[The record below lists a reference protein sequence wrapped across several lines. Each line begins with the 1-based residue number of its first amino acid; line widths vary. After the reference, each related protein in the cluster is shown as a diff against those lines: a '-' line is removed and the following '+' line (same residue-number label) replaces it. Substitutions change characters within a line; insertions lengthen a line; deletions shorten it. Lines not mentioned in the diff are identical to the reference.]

1 VGDGAARAGPSPRR
15 VSGRRL
21 SGRGWAAVG
30 ASVALAS
37 LPLLQPIFRGEA
49 AASVPGRSFQD
60 GFDRPELGPHWW
72 SAGGPWMLR
81 GGQLW
86 GAGTRNNPLWLGMRL
101 PPDVAVEF
109 TARSE
114 SATGSRPGD
123 IKLEIFGNGR
133 DHGSGY
139 VLVFGGWG
147 NSLSVIARQDEHGA
161 DRVERSDRT
170 VEIGRTYRMRVE
182 RRGARLRW
190 LVDGAEFLVLED
202 PRPLE
207 GAGHD
212 RFGFSSW
219 DADVFFDDL
228 RVEPLGDKE
237 IR

>member
-1 VGDGAARAGPSPRR
+1 
-15 VSGRRL
+15 
-21 SGRGWAAVG
+21 VG

-49 AASVPGRSFQD
+49 AASVPGPSFQD

-81 GGQLW
+81 GG
-86 GAGTRNNPLWLGMRL
+86 
-101 PPDVAVEF
+101 
-109 TARSE
+109 
-114 SATGSRPGD
+114 
-123 IKLEIFGNGR
+123 
-133 DHGSGY
+133 
-139 VLVFGGWG
+139 
-147 NSLSVIARQDEHGA
+147 
-161 DRVERSDRT
+161 
-170 VEIGRTYRMRVE
+170 
-182 RRGARLRW
+182 RLRW
-190 LVDGAEFLVLED
+190 LVDGAEFLVFED